1 MKDDAVRRWRHDP
14 GIINVKRGASL
25 TKYPLVLAIIF
36 ASVAVFAANLGNA
49 FLRGVPDGDIIAQ
62 DFTLLSA
69 AMAALA
75 ATMLTMPVTLLY
87 VYDKNNGVL
96 EYLLALGMNQGD
108 VYKRYLKAELILVS
122 LLLIAVAGA
131 NVVVGLILRGDVTL
145 SLAAAGIAAALAL
158 PVVSFVTMAM
168 MAFSSLQRQR
178 AGANQPLAVSLGA
191 LLILPLVYVTP
202 WFVPFIV
209 GVAIDLAEAAII
221 AALAISLLLLSSRFI
236 SREKL
241 LP

>member
-1 MKDDAVRRWRHDP
+1 MKDFAVRGWERDP
-14 GIINVKRGASL
+14 GIVNVKRGAAL
-25 TKYPLVLAIIF
+25 TKYPIVLAIIF
-36 ASVAVFAANLGNA
+36 ASVAIFAANLGNA
-49 FLRGVPDGDIIAQ
+49 FLQGASDGTTIAQ
-62 DFTLLSA
+62 EFALFSG
-69 AMAALA
+69 AMTALA
-75 ATMLTMPVTLLY
+75 ATMLTMPVTMLY

-96 EYLLALGMNQGD
+96 EYLLALGMNPGD
-108 VYKRYLKAELILVS
+108 VYKRYLKAELTLVS

-131 NVVVGLILRGDVTL
+131 NAVVGLILRGDVL
-145 SLAAAGIAAALAL
+145 LPLAAAGIAAVLAF

-178 AGANQPLAVSLGA
+178 AGANQPLALSLGVV
-191 LLILPLVYVTP
+191 LLLPLLYVTP
-202 WFVPFIV
+202 WFLPFII
-209 GVAIDLAEAAII
+209 GVVVDLAEAVVI